1 MGFIVLR
8 YIMLKGIIVLRYIM
22 LMGIIIVRYIMLMG
36 IIIVRYIMLMDI
48 IVLRYR
54 YHNYVERLGLEFF
67 ATFGITGF
75 LDLSI
80 QF

>member
-8 YIMLKGIIVLRYIM
+8 YIMLKGIIVL
-22 LMGIIIVRYIMLMG
+22 RYIMLMG

-54 YHNYVERLGLEFF
+54 YHNYVERLGLELC
-67 ATFGITGF
+67 ATFGIMGF